1 MVSAGSGASARPL
14 RLLVA
19 DDHPAI
25 LEAIAQFVASEDDIE
40 LVGLASDGEDA
51 LRLIAESRPDV
62 AILDIRMPRLGGVE
76 ILKRL
81 AQVESAP
88 AVILFTGNP
97 ERALLLES
105 LAAGARGF
113 LAKQAPLAN
122 LVRAVR
128 AVADGW
134 SYVDPISGSVR
145 VGPGASDPVTVLN
158 ERERE
163 ILHLL
168 ADGMGNEEIGSALF
182 IPPQAVETHIK
193 HAIEKL

>member
-1 MVSAGSGASARPL
+1 MVSAGSGASVRPL

>member
-1 MVSAGSGASARPL
+1 M
-14 RLLVA
+14 
-19 DDHPAI
+19 
-25 LEAIAQFVASEDDIE
+25 
-40 LVGLASDGEDA
+40 
-51 LRLIAESRPDV
+51 
-62 AILDIRMPRLGGVE
+62 
-76 ILKRL
+76 
-81 AQVESAP
+81 
-88 AVILFTGNP
+88 
-97 ERALLLES
+97 
-105 LAAGARGF
+105 
-113 LAKQAPLAN
+113 
-122 LVRAVR
+122 RAVR

-182 IPPQAVETHIK
+182 IPAQAVETHIK